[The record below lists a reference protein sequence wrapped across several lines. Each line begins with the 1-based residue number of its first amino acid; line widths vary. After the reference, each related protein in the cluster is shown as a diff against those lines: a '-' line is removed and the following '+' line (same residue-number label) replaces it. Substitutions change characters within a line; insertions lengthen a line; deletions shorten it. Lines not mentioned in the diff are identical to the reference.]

1 MIQPPKS
8 GWPVAPGHH
17 AQHSQSGFDSASHGN
32 VSKAIYTLIAE
43 FALQGYEVQSL
54 GAGAYLVSDS
64 RGYSKACADAAELY
78 AVAKEMGVAL

>member
-1 MIQPPKS
+1 MIQPQKS
-8 GWPVAPGHH
+8 EWPGATGHH
-17 AQHSQSGFDSASHGN
+17 AQHSQSSVDFASHGN

-43 FALQGYEVQSL
+43 FALQGCEVQSL

-64 RGYSKACADAAELY
+64 RGHSKACADVAELY